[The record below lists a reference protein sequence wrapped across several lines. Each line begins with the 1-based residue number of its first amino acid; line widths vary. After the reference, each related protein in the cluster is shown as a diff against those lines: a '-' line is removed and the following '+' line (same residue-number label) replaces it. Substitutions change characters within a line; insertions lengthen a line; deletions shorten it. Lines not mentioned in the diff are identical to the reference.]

1 MSDLD
6 GLIRELEDSAAK
18 LRAGAL
24 RGDPSGPTPREYAV
38 QAAELVERCAE
49 LAARVGA
56 ELDRAGREAERDAPA
71 EGQEQLL

>member
-6 GLIRELEDSAAK
+6 ALIRELEESAK
-18 LRAGAL
+18 RLRAGELDAL
-24 RGDPSGPTPREYAV
+24 
-38 QAAELVERCAE
+38 QAAELVEHCAG

>member
-6 GLIRELEDSAAK
+6 DLIRELDESAA
-18 LRAGAL
+18 RL
-24 RGDPSGPTPREYAV
+24 RGGELDALG
-38 QAAELVERCAE
+38 AAELVERCAE

-56 ELDRAGREAERDAPA
+56 ELDHAGREAERETPA